1 MKKITI
7 IILAI
12 TMLMAIPSL
21 ALAQEAAKYNFAT
34 AQGDK
39 QIQVIP
45 GKEGKGVIYFY
56 NIDGNRI
63 THVTLEISQT
73 PSNWQVKIDPP
84 LHETKVEI
92 GGQVV
97 SVTENLYV
105 EPSELLSQPA
115 TDIPSGMES
124 ITVPGR
130 GYALAKVANIIV
142 QVPETE
148 TIGKKVDLKISG
160 TAEWLGQTGAAAIKQ
175 TRDFDFSVQVIS
187 GATNTE
193 EKIIGEGST
202 TPTPPEEKPGGK
214 TTLPGW
220 LPAAAITA
228 IVIIAIIII
237 LAVLTRRRRYY

>member
-1 MKKITI
+1 MKKIITI
-7 IILAI
+7 ALAVI
-12 TMLMAIPSL
+12 MLLAIPSL
-21 ALAQEAAKYNFAT
+21 ALALEPAKYNFAT

-39 QIQVIP
+39 QIKVIP

-63 THVTLEISQT
+63 THVTLEVSQA
-73 PSNWQVKIDPP
+73 PSNWEVKIDPP

-97 SVTENLYV
+97 TVNENLYI

-115 TDIPSGMES
+115 ADVPSGTAS

-130 GYALAKVANIIV
+130 GYTLAKVANIIV

-148 TIGKKVDLKISG
+148 NIGKKVDLKISG
-160 TAEWLGQTGAAAIKQ
+160 TAEWLGQTGSAAIKQ
-175 TRDFDFSVQVIS
+175 NRNFDFSVQVIS
-187 GATNTE
+187 AETG

-202 TPTPPEEKPGGK
+202 QPQGKPIN
-214 TTLPGW
+214 W
-220 LPAAAITA
+220 LPIIIAAAVA
-228 IVIIAIIII
+228 IFVIIII
-237 LAVLTRRRRYY
+237 VVILMRRRRYY

>member
-1 MKKITI
+1 
-7 IILAI
+7 
-12 TMLMAIPSL
+12 L
-21 ALAQEAAKYNFAT
+21 ALAQEPAKYNFAT

-56 NIDGNRI
+56 NVDGNRI
-63 THVTLEISQT
+63 THVTLDISQA
-73 PSNWQVKIDPP
+73 PSNWEVKIDPP

-115 TDIPSGMES
+115 EDVPSGMAS

-130 GYALAKVANIIV
+130 GYTLAKVANIIV
-142 QVPETE
+142 RVPETE
-148 TIGKKVDLKISG
+148 NIGNKADLKIVG

-175 TRDFDFSVQVIS
+175 TRSFDFTVQVIS
-187 GATNTE
+187 GATNTG

-202 TPTPPEEKPGGK
+202 KPTEEKPEGK
-214 TTLPGW
+214 TTWQRW
-220 LPAAAITA
+220 LPAIGVAA
-228 IVIIAIIII
+228 IAIIII
-237 LAVLTRRRRYY
+237 IVILVVLMRRRRYY

>member
-1 MKKITI
+1 MTV
-7 IILAI
+7 ILAI
-12 TMLMAIPSL
+12 ALLLAIPSL
-21 ALAQEAAKYNFAT
+21 ASAQEPAKYNFAT
-34 AQGDK
+34 AQGNK

-45 GKEGKGVIYFY
+45 GKEGEGVIYFY

-63 THVTLEISQT
+63 THVTLEISQA
-73 PSNWQVKIDPP
+73 PSNWDVKIDPP

-115 TDIPSGMES
+115 TDVPSGSAS

-130 GYALAKVANIIV
+130 GYALAKVANIIIS
-142 QVPETE
+142 VPETE
-148 TIGKKVDLKISG
+148 TIGKNADLKISG
-160 TAEWLGQTGAAAIKQ
+160 TAEWLGQTGTAAIKQ
-175 TRDFDFSVQVIS
+175 TRDFDFTVQVIS

-202 TPTPPEEKPGGK
+202 QPQGKPIN
-214 TTLPGW
+214 W
-220 LPAAAITA
+220 LPIIVAAAVA
-228 IVIIAIIII
+228 IFVIIII
-237 LAVLTRRRRYY
+237 VVILMRRRRYY

>member
-1 MKKITI
+1 MKQIMT

-21 ALAQEAAKYNFAT
+21 ALAQEPAKYNFAT
-34 AQGDK
+34 AQGNK

-45 GKEGKGVIYFY
+45 GKEGQGVIYFY

-63 THVTLEISQT
+63 THVTLEISQA
-73 PSNWQVKIDPP
+73 PSNWVVKIDPA

-97 SVTENLYV
+97 SVNENLYV

-115 TDIPSGMES
+115 TDVPSGSAS

-142 QVPETE
+142 QVPDTE
-148 TIGKKVDLKISG
+148 TIGKQADIKISG
-160 TAEWLGQTGAAAIKQ
+160 TAEWLGQTGSAAIKQ

-187 GATNTE
+187 GSNE
-193 EKIIGEGST
+193 EKIIGEGGTQPVQS
-202 TPTPPEEKPGGK
+202 PGGTK
-214 TTLPGW
+214 TMPGW
-220 LPAAAITA
+220 LPIAAIA
-228 IVIIAIIII
+228 AFVVLVIIII
-237 LAVLTRRRRYY
+237 SVILMRRRRYY

>member
-1 MKKITI
+1 MKKIITI
-7 IILAI
+7 ALAI
-12 TMLMAIPSL
+12 TMLMAVPSL
-21 ALAQEAAKYNFAT
+21 ASAQEAAKYNFAT

-73 PSNWQVKIDPP
+73 PSNWEVKIDPP

-97 SVTENLYV
+97 TVTENLYV

-115 TDIPSGMES
+115 TDVPSGMVS

-130 GYALAKVANIIV
+130 GYTLAKVANIIV
-142 QVPETE
+142 RVPETE
-148 TIGKKVDLKISG
+148 TIGKKADLKISG

-187 GATNTE
+187 GSTNTE

-202 TPTPPEEKPGGK
+202 EPTPPEEKPEGK

-220 LPAAAITA
+220 LLAVAIAA
-228 IVIIAIIII
+228 IAIIALIAI
-237 LAVLTRRRRYY
+237 LVVLTRRRQYY